1 MSFGKELMLYGSFQ
15 ERHQE
20 LHNREEPI
28 KSMLTKGQEIVDAC
42 PPEDVVQITDRL
54 KKLKDLWTDTKE
66 RAQKRKV
73 GDFFFVCVCVCVCV

>member
-1 MSFGKELMLYGSFQ
+1 MFSASKCGIVWQWVSALCFILLQ

-73 GDFFFVCVCVCVCV
+73 GDF